1 MTERPPARD
10 AAPPGTTG
18 RAGRNLPV
26 AIAVGVG
33 LGAAVLI
40 TLFTIKAIFLG
51 LVVVAIC
58 LAIGELCRGLRA
70 AGARPPVVPLAAGA
84 IAILLLAYHRGAQG
98 MVVGALL
105 TAGGLLVWRLA
116 EGADD
121 YLTDVAAGLLA
132 LVWVAFLAGFCVLM
146 LVPADGPRR
155 VTAFIATVVCS
166 DVGGYA
172 VGVFA
177 GRHLLAPQVSPKKS
191 WEGLVGS
198 ALACALAG
206 GIFFPTLF
214 SAPIWQGVCFGLAL
228 TAAAIVGDLGES
240 MIKRDLG
247 LKDLGNLL
255 PGHGGFME
263 RLDSLLPAAPVAW
276 LLLSTFL
283 PAH

>member
-1 MTERPPARD
+1 M
-10 AAPPGTTG
+10 
-18 RAGRNLPV
+18 
-26 AIAVGVG
+26 AIAVGAG
-33 LGAAVLI
+33 LGAAVLT
-40 TLFTIKAIFLG
+40 TLYTLKVLFLA
-51 LVVVAIC
+51 LVIVAIC

-70 AGARPPVVPLAAGA
+70 AGVRPPVVPLSAGA
-84 IAILLLAYHRGAQG
+84 VAVLLLAYHRGAQG
-98 MVVGALL
+98 MVVGTLL
-105 TAGGLLVWRLA
+105 TAGALLVWRLA
-116 EGADD
+116 EGADG
-121 YLTDVAAGLLA
+121 YLSDVAAALLA
-132 LVWVAFLAGFCVLM
+132 LVWVAVLAGFCILL
-146 LVPADGPRR
+146 LVPPDGPRR

-214 SAPIWQGVCFGLAL
+214 SAPAWEGVCFGLAL
-228 TAAAIVGDLGES
+228 TAAAIIGDLGES

-247 LKDLGNLL
+247 LKDLGSLL
-255 PGHGGFME
+255 PGHGGLME

-276 LLLSTFL
+276 LLLSTFVSVR
-283 PAH
+283 H